1 MYPFLEHQ
9 SYFGHEGISHFKQ
22 DIYIYIYIYTEGND
36 GIRLPH

>member
-22 DIYIYIYIYTEGND
+22 DIYIYIYTEGND